1 MYYVHM
7 YLTLAYTYYYYTYI
21 ILYYTTTMVT
31 IKGGKR
37 DARLAAQRGE
47 VPKSLEEPKVDPP
60 KVEED
65 EEPVDLKEADVVFY
79 KEEEEAVKEHLD
91 EED

>member
-1 MYYVHM
+1 MYILCTYVSDPCL
-7 YLTLAYTYYYYTYI
+7 YLLYYTYI

-65 EEPVDLKEADVVFY
+65 EEPLN
-79 KEEEEAVKEHLD
+79 KEEEEAVKEYLD
-91 EED
+91 EEDDIGNHD